1 MRTQG
6 KIEVFLRDREL
17 VLAIAG
23 PSCCGKLY
31 ATERAAAAA
40 GLLTQVV
47 DRSSGPLNYAC
58 WGSNSISSS
67 GALEHSLYVVA
78 RADQETDFSGML
90 SVLRATPG
98 PKAVLLANEV
108 SNATRNAKIPVE
120 RMNAPMPDPMTKELF
135 L

>member
-1 MRTQG
+1 MH
-6 KIEVFLRDREL
+6 
-17 VLAIAG
+17 AG
-23 PSCCGKLY
+23 G
-31 ATERAAAAA
+31 
-40 GLLTQVV
+40 G
-47 DRSSGPLNYAC
+47 G
-58 WGSNSISSS
+58 NSISSS
-67 GALEHSLYVVA
+67 GDLEHSLYVVA
-78 RADQETDFSGML
+78 RADQEKDFSGML

>member
-47 DRSSGPLNYAC
+47 DRSSGPHYAC

-78 RADQETDFSGML
+78 CAYQETDFSGML